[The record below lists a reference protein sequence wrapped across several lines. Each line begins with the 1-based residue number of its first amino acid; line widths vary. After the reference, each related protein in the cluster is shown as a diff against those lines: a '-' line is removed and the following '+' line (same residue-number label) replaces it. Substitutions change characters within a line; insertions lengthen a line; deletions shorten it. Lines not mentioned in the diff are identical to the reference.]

1 MKHIKHYKIFESTS
15 PNFPSTKEGVIE
27 VCEKY
32 KIKNYTINND
42 LSIDV
47 DGNVIIGYTL
57 LEYLPLR
64 FNHVSGYFDCSGNR
78 LKSLEGSPQTLDSGF
93 YCTNNNLESL
103 KGCPQTISDSFIC
116 YFNELKSLEGGPQKV
131 NGSFDCSNNKLESLE
146 GCTQTVSGSF
156 YCYDNEL
163 KSLEGSPQTISGD
176 FYCFDNNL
184 VSLEGC
190 PHTINGD
197 FMCSD
202 NKLTDL
208 EHFPNVEGHINIA
221 ENKVHY
227 LVYTFINKA
236 DSFIIEDFTDYEIVR
251 NGNTVMLDRLQTFIR
266 DNDLEMPD
274 LEEIKKHYKIIE

>member
-78 LKSLEGSPQTLDSGF
+78 LKSLEGCPQTLDSGF

-103 KGCPQTISDSFIC
+103 KD
-116 YFNELKSLEGGPQKV
+116 
-131 NGSFDCSNNKLESLE
+131 
-146 GCTQTVSGSF
+146 CTQ
-156 YCYDNEL
+156 
-163 KSLEGSPQTISGD
+163 
-176 FYCFDNNL
+176 
-184 VSLEGC
+184 
-190 PHTINGD
+190 TINGD
-197 FMCSD
+197 FMCSN

-208 EHFPNVEGHINIA
+208 EYFPEVEGHIRIA

-236 DSFIIEDFTDYEIVR
+236 DSFMIEDFIDYEIVR
-251 NGNTVMLDRLQTFIR
+251 NRDTVMLDRLQTFIR
-266 DNDLEMPD
+266 DNDLEMPN
-274 LEEIKKHYKIIE
+274 LNKIKEHYKIIE